1 MTAPHRKPARSEPA
15 YGCNPPTAT
24 LPRVTQAKHS
34 PRRIAV
40 RTLREIEQRQGFSN
54 RILSE
59 QLERHTELERRDRGL
74 VTTLVY
80 GVLRNQA
87 WLDALI
93 DAAADKPHKLKGEL
107 RTILRLATF
116 ELVELD
122 RPLAIANSEAGK
134 LARRIDPQG
143 RLGGMITGIL
153 HKITRNL
160 AAQASDDGPTSSESP
175 VDPLE
180 ILSRRWS
187 LPRWLAVRWLAQLG
201 AEQALARAQAL
212 SRAPTVDLRV
222 DLHRSDAETIR
233 AALREE
239 QPGIE
244 FVALPEAAGEQPQ
257 CLRARGG
264 GDLFYG
270 PTFEAGL
277 ISVQSLGSQQAVRV
291 LDPQPGERVLD
302 ACAGMGTKT
311 VQIAEH
317 MHRRGT
323 IVGVDVSAERLAEL
337 DLARERAG
345 LVGELSLDVIAADL
359 GDAKLD
365 PTFAAILLD
374 APCTGLGNL
383 GRHPELRWTSTP
395 EDIDACAHTQASLLR
410 RCASLLR
417 RGGRLVY
424 AVCSLEPEEGE
435 AIVAGFLAS
444 EAGRE
449 FVLERTQAWTPEQ
462 HQTDGF
468 WLARLIRVDAS

>member
-1 MTAPHRKPARSEPA
+1 
-15 YGCNPPTAT
+15 
-24 LPRVTQAKHS
+24 VTQAKHS
-34 PRRIAV
+34 PRRVAV

-87 WLDALI
+87 RLDALI

-107 RTILRLATF
+107 RTIMRLAVF
-116 ELVELD
+116 EMVELD

-134 LARRIDPQG
+134 LARRIDPHG
-143 RLGGMITGIL
+143 RLGGLLTGIL
-153 HKITRNL
+153 NTIARDWQRTDAAL
-160 AAQASDDGPTSSESP
+160 AEG
-175 VDPLE
+175 DPMEVLCQ
-180 ILSRRWS
+180 RWS
-187 LPRWLAVRWLAQLG
+187 LPRWLAARWLAQLG
-201 AEQALARAQAL
+201 PEQALARAQAL
-212 SRAPTVDLRV
+212 ARVPTIDLRV
-222 DLHRSDAETIR
+222 DLHRSDVEAIR
-233 AALREE
+233 VALREE

-244 FVALPEAAGEQPQ
+244 FIPLPEAAGEQPQ
-257 CLRARGG
+257 CLRVRGG

-270 PTFEAGL
+270 PTFESGL
-277 ISVQSLGSQQAVRV
+277 IAIQSLGSQQAVRV

-323 IVGVDVSAERLAEL
+323 IVAVDASQERLAEL
-337 DLARERAG
+337 ELARERAS
-345 LVGELSLDVIAADL
+345 LDGELSLDVIAAPL
-359 GDAKLD
+359 GDAKLEPGFD
-365 PTFAAILLD
+365 AILLD

-383 GRHPELRWTSTP
+383 GRHPELRHTATLENILACTP
-395 EDIDACAHTQASLLR
+395 LQASLLD

-417 RGGRLVY
+417 PGGRLVY

-435 AIVAGFLAS
+435 SIITSFLSS
-444 EAGRE
+444 EVGRL
-449 FVLERTQAWTPEQ
+449 FVLDRAQAWTPEQ

-468 WLARLIRVDAS
+468 YLARLTRTP